1 MKKIAS
7 CSFGKDS
14 VAAIIV
20 ALEHEIKIDE
30 ILYCRVMFDKKTS
43 AEYPD
48 HEKFIHEVA
57 IPKFYNEFGLKTT
70 IIESK
75 TYCDCFYKKFG
86 ERSKK
91 VGEIYGFP
99 KSIHP
104 WCNDRLKM
112 QTIKNY
118 KKSQEEFISIV
129 GIAADETKRIERKIV
144 SNAIL
149 PLVEYGITEDM
160 TYDICRKYGLLSPA
174 YEVLKTKRLG
184 CWFCPNQRVSLLRTI
199 RKKYPFFWE
208 KLLEMQNDST
218 ISFTPSY
225 SMFELEKRFSDED
238 NNLFDERKT
247 GF

>member
-20 ALEHEIKIDE
+20 ALEHGIKIDE
-30 ILYCRVMFDKKTS
+30 ILYCRVMFDEKIS
-43 AEYPD
+43 AEYPE

-57 IPKFYNEFGLKTT
+57 IPKFYNEFGLKNT

-75 TYCDCFYKKFG
+75 KYVDYFYKKYG

-91 VGEIYGFP
+91 IGQIYGFP
-99 KSIHP
+99 KTIHP

-112 QTIKNY
+112 NAIKNY
-118 KKSQEEFISIV
+118 KKTQDDFISIV
-129 GIAADETKRIERKIV
+129 GIAVDETKRIERKIV

-149 PLVEYGITEDM
+149 PLVDHGITEDM
-160 TYDICRKYGLLSPA
+160 TYDICRKHGLLSPA
-174 YEVLKTKRLG
+174 YAELKTKRLG

-199 RKKYPFFWE
+199 RKKHPCFWK
-208 KLLEMQNDST
+208 KLLEMQKDSPV
-218 ISFTPSY
+218 SFTPNY
-225 SMFELEKRFSDED
+225 SMFDLEKRFSDED
-238 NNLFDERKT
+238 NDLLNR
-247 GF
+247 